1 MLVVKL
7 DGKKCADVVHQSCK
21 DRVQQLNEQGIQ
33 PKLVVI
39 LVGDDKAS
47 QVYVRNKQR
56 VAEKIGL
63 TSETI
68 LLPADTT
75 EEVLLEQIES
85 LNQAD
90 DCHGILLQ
98 FPLPAHIDGNRCL
111 AAIDPNKDVDGF
123 HPFNVGKLAI
133 GEEGMKPCTP
143 LGIIHLLHAYDISIA
158 GKHAVI
164 VGRSNIV
171 GKPMAQLLLAENA
184 TVTVC
189 HSQTENLAQITKQA
203 DILIVAT
210 GKSEWITKDYVQT
223 GAVVIDVG
231 MNRVDGKLTG
241 DVDKAVAEVA
251 SFMTPVPGGVGPMT
265 IAMLMQQT
273 IQAAERQVGYDR
285 KDANSECAHELY

>member
-7 DGKKCADVVHQSCK
+7 DGKKCADAVHQSCK

-75 EEVLLEQIES
+75 EETLLEQIES

-143 LGIIHLLHAYDISIA
+143 LGIIHLLHAYDIPIA

-210 GKSEWITKDYVQT
+210 GKSEWITKDYVKT

>member
-7 DGKKCADVVHQSCK
+7 DGKKCADAVHQSCK
-21 DRVQQLNEQGIQ
+21 DRVQQLNKQGIQ

-133 GEEGMKPCTP
+133 GEAGMKPCTP
-143 LGIIHLLHAYDISIA
+143 LGIIHLLHAYDIPMA

-210 GKSEWITKDYVQT
+210 GKSEWITKDYVKT